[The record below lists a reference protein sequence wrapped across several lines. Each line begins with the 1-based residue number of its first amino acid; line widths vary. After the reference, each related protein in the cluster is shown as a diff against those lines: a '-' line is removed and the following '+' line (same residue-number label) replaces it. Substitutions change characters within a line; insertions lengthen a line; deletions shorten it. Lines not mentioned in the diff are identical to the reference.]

1 MKNIVKIYDEHYRK
15 FEKDK
20 PLGIRYPT
28 EALVIFI
35 SNLRKNKKNYYDDQG
50 KEYSQN
56 NNFKGKALDIGFGS
70 LANLLMLKDK
80 GFKCY
85 GADVSSIAVR
95 RGNIFLKKRKI
106 SGIFLKKFNK
116 SKLKYA
122 ENSFDIISGL
132 QSIYYNL
139 DLRKF
144 IDNQIYKVL
153 KPQGKFIF
161 SFFSSSH
168 SYMKYSSKYKNNIYY
183 FNKSHPNKRLY
194 GSKYYKVK
202 DKKELIKMFNK
213 FKNVKVFHT
222 NSNQTHIKENWW
234 YEEGEK

>member
-95 RGNIFLKKRKI
+95 IGNIFL
-106 SGIFLKKFNK
+106 
-116 SKLKYA
+116 
-122 ENSFDIISGL
+122 
-132 QSIYYNL
+132 
-139 DLRKF
+139 
-144 IDNQIYKVL
+144 
-153 KPQGKFIF
+153 
-161 SFFSSSH
+161 
-168 SYMKYSSKYKNNIYY
+168 
-183 FNKSHPNKRLY
+183 
-194 GSKYYKVK
+194 
-202 DKKELIKMFNK
+202 
-213 FKNVKVFHT
+213 
-222 NSNQTHIKENWW
+222 
-234 YEEGEK
+234 